1 MGLAEQLSN
10 IDGYYGGDRNT
21 HERLA
26 QLRRLIV
33 ARGPLVR
40 LVAYDSPDEIP
51 DDHNEDGTLIFLDR
65 PAEEEPNEDT
75 WAEELPF
82 SEPLEGDD

>member
-40 LVAYDSPDEIP
+40 LVAFDGNDAAP
-51 DDHNEDGTLIFLDR
+51 DDYEDDSTLILGR

-82 SEPLEGDD
+82 SEPLEDGD